1 MLYYINISEVIY
13 KMSYN
18 AKRLL
23 AGAAAAACAVSLS
36 SCGADTKWAARSG
49 DTELSA
55 GIYIY
60 NLLNEYYA
68 AMDHM
73 TDTDTDV
80 LNITIDD
87 KPSREWILEKTKED
101 LKKYVAV
108 ENKFTELGM
117 ELSEDDKNTVDYIV
131 NQMWPAYG
139 TMMEGYGIS
148 EQSYRS
154 CYTNTMKND
163 EIFLKY
169 YGEDGITPVSDD
181 EIKQYMTDNY
191 ARVNYIALN
200 LKDAD
205 GNLLKSDGKKEV
217 MKMAEEYLQRAEDGE
232 DFDALVEEY
241 DAYWKDY
248 TGQNKVNVGDENPE
262 IQGQII
268 GFEDAEGNTI
278 TLPESEMTVS
288 EGNQNAESPE
298 EEESVNSGD
307 ETEPEETE
315 ETEAETEE
323 TDSEE
328 TEETA
333 AETEVSETEE
343 TAEETTAETSETAA
357 EDSSESDPEESTEP
371 ASHETVIKKG
381 SNSPSVKFNDTVFND
396 YGDNEFRIIEDD
408 EIYYVVRKTDL
419 FSDETYFDTNKNSV
433 LYEMKSEEFTAM
445 VEEWAAAVELTMND
459 AAVKRYKVD
468 KFASSN

>member
-1 MLYYINISEVIY
+1 
-13 KMSYN
+13 MSYN

-23 AGAAAAACAVSLS
+23 AGAAAIACAVSLS
-36 SCGADTKWAARSG
+36 SCGSDTKWAARSG

-80 LNITIDD
+80 LKITIDE
-87 KPSREWILEKTKED
+87 KPAREWILEKTKED
-101 LKKYVAV
+101 LKKYIAV

-117 ELSEDDKNTVDYIV
+117 ELSDDDINTVDYIA
-131 NQMWPAYG
+131 NQMWPVYG
-139 TMMEGYGIS
+139 SMMESYGIG
-148 EQSYRS
+148 EQSYRD
-154 CYTNTMKND
+154 CYTNSMKND
-163 EIFLKY
+163 KLFLKY
-169 YGEDGITPVSDD
+169 YGDDGITPVSDD
-181 EIKQYMTDNY
+181 DIKQYMTDNY

-200 LKDAD
+200 LKDSD
-205 GNLLKSDGKKEV
+205 GNLLKSDGKAEV
-217 MKMAEEYLQRAEDGE
+217 MKMAEEYLSRAENGE

-241 DAYWKDY
+241 NAYWKDY
-248 TGQNKVNVGDENPE
+248 TEKNGVSVDDGSDPSVN
-262 IQGQII
+262 GQII
-268 GFEDAEGNTI
+268 GFEDADGNTI

-298 EEESVNSGD
+298 EEESVNNGD
-307 ETEPEETE
+307 EETSADETE
-315 ETEAETEE
+315 ETSDET
-323 TDSEE
+323 
-328 TEETA
+328 
-333 AETEVSETEE
+333 
-343 TAEETTAETSETAA
+343 EETTAETEAPETEAAETEASEPESSVDETEAESSVSDGETA
-357 EDSSESDPEESTEP
+357 ESTEP

-408 EIYYVVRKTDL
+408 EVYYVVRKTDL
-419 FSDETYFDTNKNSV
+419 FSDENYFDTNKNSV
-433 LYEMKSEEFTAM
+433 LYEMKSDEFSAM
-445 VEEWAAAVELTMND
+445 TDEWAAAVELTMND
-459 AAVKRYKVD
+459 AAVNRYKPD

>member
-1 MLYYINISEVIY
+1 
-13 KMSYN
+13 MSYN

-23 AGAAAAACAVSLS
+23 AGAAAVACAVSLS

-49 DTELSA
+49 DTELRA

-148 EQSYRS
+148 EDSYRD
-154 CYTNTMKND
+154 CYTNSMKND

-248 TGQNKVNVGDENPE
+248 TGQNKVNVSDENPE

-307 ETEPEETE
+307 EETSAD

-323 TDSEE
+323 TSDE
-328 TEETA
+328 T
-333 AETEVSETEE
+333 
-343 TAEETTAETSETAA
+343 EETTAETEVPETEAAETEASETDTSVDETEA
-357 EDSSESDPEESTEP
+357 ETSVSDSETTESTEP

-381 SNSPSVKFNDTVFND
+381 SNSPSVKFNDTVFNS

>member
-1 MLYYINISEVIY
+1 
-13 KMSYN
+13 MSYN

-23 AGAAAAACAVSLS
+23 AGAAAIACAVSLS

-80 LNITIDD
+80 LNITIDE

-101 LKKYVAV
+101 LKKYIAV
-108 ENKFTELGM
+108 ENKFTELGL
-117 ELSEDDKNTVDYIV
+117 ELSDDDKSTVDYVV
-131 NQMWPAYG
+131 NQMWPVYG
-139 TMMEGYGIS
+139 EMMENYGIG
-148 EQSYRS
+148 EQSYRD
-154 CYTNTMKND
+154 CYINSMKND

-181 EIKQYMTDNY
+181 DIKQYMTDNY

-205 GNLLKSDGKKEV
+205 GNLLKSDGKADV
-217 MKMAEEYLQRAEDGE
+217 MKMAEEYLSRAEDGE
-232 DFDALVEEY
+232 DFDALIEEY
-241 DAYWKDY
+241 NTYWKDY
-248 TGQNKVNVGDENPE
+248 TSQNKVSVGDDASGIE
-262 IQGQII
+262 GQII
-268 GFEDAEGNTI
+268 GFEDADGNTI

-288 EGNQNAESPE
+288 EGEQNAESPE
-298 EEESVNSGD
+298 EEESVNNGD
-307 ETEPEETE
+307 EETETETETE
-315 ETEAETEE
+315 ETE
-323 TDSEE
+323 EE

-333 AETEVSETEE
+333 AEETTAETEVSETETAVDETEAEASVSDGE
-343 TAEETTAETSETAA
+343 TA
-357 EDSSESDPEESTEP
+357 ESTEP
-371 ASHETVIKKG
+371 TSHETVIKKG

-396 YGDNEFRIIEDD
+396 YGDSEFRIIEDD
-408 EIYYVVRKTDL
+408 EVYYVVRKTDL
-419 FSDETYFDTNKNSV
+419 FSDESYFDTNKNSV
-433 LYEMKSEEFTAM
+433 LYEMKSDEFSAM
-445 VEEWAAAVELTMND
+445 TDEWAAAVELTMND
-459 AAVKRYKVD
+459 AAVKRYKPD

>member
-1 MLYYINISEVIY
+1 
-13 KMSYN
+13 MSYN

-23 AGAAAAACAVSLS
+23 AGAAAIACAVSLS

-80 LNITIDD
+80 LNITIDE

-101 LKKYVAV
+101 LKKYIAV
-108 ENKFTELGM
+108 ENKFTELGL
-117 ELSEDDKNTVDYIV
+117 ELSDDDKSTVDYVV
-131 NQMWPAYG
+131 NQMWPVYG
-139 TMMEGYGIS
+139 EMMENYGIG
-148 EQSYRS
+148 EQSYRD
-154 CYTNTMKND
+154 CYINSMKND

-181 EIKQYMTDNY
+181 DIKQYMTDNY

-205 GNLLKSDGKKEV
+205 GNLLKSDGKADV
-217 MKMAEEYLQRAEDGE
+217 MKMAEEYLSRAEDGE
-232 DFDALVEEY
+232 DFDALIEEY
-241 DAYWKDY
+241 NTYWKDY
-248 TGQNKVNVGDENPE
+248 TSQNKVSVGDDASGIE
-262 IQGQII
+262 GQII
-268 GFEDAEGNTI
+268 GFEDADGNTI

-288 EGNQNAESPE
+288 EGEQNAESPE
-298 EEESVNSGD
+298 EEESVNNGD
-307 ETEPEETE
+307 EETETETETE
-315 ETEAETEE
+315 ETE
-323 TDSEE
+323 EE

-333 AETEVSETEE
+333 AEETTAETEVSETETAVDETEAEASVSDGE
-343 TAEETTAETSETAA
+343 TA
-357 EDSSESDPEESTEP
+357 ESTEP
-371 ASHETVIKKG
+371 TSHETVIKKG

-396 YGDNEFRIIEDD
+396 YGDSEFRIIEDD
-408 EIYYVVRKTDL
+408 EVYYVVRKTDL
-419 FSDETYFDTNKNSV
+419 FSDESYFDTNKNSV
-433 LYEMKSEEFTAM
+433 LYEMKSDEFSAM
-445 VEEWAAAVELTMND
+445 TDEWAAAIELTMND
-459 AAVKRYKVD
+459 AAVKRYKPD

>member
-1 MLYYINISEVIY
+1 
-13 KMSYN
+13 MSYN

-23 AGAAAAACAVSLS
+23 AGAAAIACAVSLS

-80 LNITIDD
+80 LNITIDE

-101 LKKYVAV
+101 LKKYIAV
-108 ENKFTELGM
+108 ENKFTELGL
-117 ELSEDDKNTVDYIV
+117 ELSDDDKSTVDYVV
-131 NQMWPAYG
+131 NQMWPVYG
-139 TMMEGYGIS
+139 EMMENYGIG
-148 EQSYRS
+148 EQSYRD
-154 CYTNTMKND
+154 CYINSMKND

-181 EIKQYMTDNY
+181 DIKQYMTDNY

-205 GNLLKSDGKKEV
+205 GNLLKSDGKADV
-217 MKMAEEYLQRAEDGE
+217 MKMAEEYLSRAEDGE
-232 DFDALVEEY
+232 DFDALIEEY
-241 DAYWKDY
+241 NTYWKDY
-248 TGQNKVNVGDENPE
+248 TSQNKVSVGDDASGIE
-262 IQGQII
+262 GQII
-268 GFEDAEGNTI
+268 GFEDADGNTI

-288 EGNQNAESPE
+288 EGEQNAESPE
-298 EEESVNSGD
+298 EEESVNNGD
-307 ETEPEETE
+307 EETETETETE
-315 ETEAETEE
+315 ETE
-323 TDSEE
+323 EE

-333 AETEVSETEE
+333 AEETTAETEVSETKTAVDETEAEASVSDGE
-343 TAEETTAETSETAA
+343 TA
-357 EDSSESDPEESTEP
+357 ESTEP
-371 ASHETVIKKG
+371 TSHETVIKKG

-396 YGDNEFRIIEDD
+396 YGDSEFRIIEDD
-408 EIYYVVRKTDL
+408 EVYYVVRKTDL
-419 FSDETYFDTNKNSV
+419 FSDESYFDTNKNSV
-433 LYEMKSEEFTAM
+433 LYEMKSDEFSAM
-445 VEEWAAAVELTMND
+445 TDEWAAAVELTMND
-459 AAVKRYKVD
+459 AAVKRYKPD

>member
-1 MLYYINISEVIY
+1 
-13 KMSYN
+13 MSYN

-87 KPSREWILEKTKED
+87 KPSREWILEKAKED

-169 YGEDGITPVSDD
+169 YDKDGITPVSDD

-307 ETEPEETE
+307 EETSAD

-323 TDSEE
+323 TSDE
-328 TEETA
+328 T
-333 AETEVSETEE
+333 
-343 TAEETTAETSETAA
+343 EETTAETEAPETEAAETEASETDTSVDETEA
-357 EDSSESDPEESTEP
+357 ETSVSDGETAESTEP
-371 ASHETVIKKG
+371 TSHETVIKKG

-419 FSDETYFDTNKNSV
+419 FSDETYFDTNRTSV
-433 LYEMKSEEFTAM
+433 LYEMKSDEFSAM
-445 VEEWAAAVELTMND
+445 VDEWAAAVELTMND

>member
-1 MLYYINISEVIY
+1 
-13 KMSYN
+13 MSYN

-36 SCGADTKWAARSG
+36 SCGANTKWAARSG

-101 LKKYVAV
+101 LKKYIAV

-117 ELSEDDKNTVDYIV
+117 ELSEDDKNTVDYII
-131 NQMWPAYG
+131 NQMWPVYG
-139 TMMEGYGIS
+139 TMMEGYGIG

-154 CYTNTMKND
+154 CYTNSMKND

-169 YGEDGITPVSDD
+169 YDKDGITPVSDD

-205 GNLLKSDGKKEV
+205 GNLLKSDGKADV

-232 DFDALVEEY
+232 DFDALVDEY

-248 TGQNKVNVGDENPE
+248 TGQNKVDVGEEDPE

-268 GFEDAEGNTI
+268 GYEDADGNTI

-298 EEESVNSGD
+298 EEESVNNGD
-307 ETEPEETE
+307 EETSADETEAEPEETSD
-315 ETEAETEE
+315 ET
-323 TDSEE
+323 
-328 TEETA
+328 
-333 AETEVSETEE
+333 
-343 TAEETTAETSETAA
+343 EETTAETEAPETEAA
-357 EDSSESDPEESTEP
+357 ETETSEADSSETESSVDETDGETDESTEP
-371 ASHETVIKKG
+371 TSHETVIKKG

-419 FSDETYFDTNKNSV
+419 FSDETYFDTNRTSV
-433 LYEMKSEEFTAM
+433 LYEMKSDEFSAM
-445 VEEWAAAVELTMND
+445 VDEWAAAVELTMND
-459 AAVKRYKVD
+459 AAVSRYKVD